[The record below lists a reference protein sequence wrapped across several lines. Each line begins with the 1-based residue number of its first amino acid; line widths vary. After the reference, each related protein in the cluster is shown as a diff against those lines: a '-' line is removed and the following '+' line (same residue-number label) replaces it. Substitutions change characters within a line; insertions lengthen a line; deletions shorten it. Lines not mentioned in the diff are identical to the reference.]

1 MCILGLIAVHC
12 CFLAFFEVVV
22 REACD
27 YLSEEKQKQKAMG
40 SVFPV
45 LMSTV
50 YNKIVTKGESMEQWR
65 ISYTEVQILF

>member
-1 MCILGLIAVHC
+1 MKEAVCILGLIAVHC

-22 REACD
+22 RKAWD
-27 YLSEEKQKQKAMG
+27 YLSEEKQKQKATG

-50 YNKIVTKGESMEQWR
+50 DNEIAT
-65 ISYTEVQILF
+65 